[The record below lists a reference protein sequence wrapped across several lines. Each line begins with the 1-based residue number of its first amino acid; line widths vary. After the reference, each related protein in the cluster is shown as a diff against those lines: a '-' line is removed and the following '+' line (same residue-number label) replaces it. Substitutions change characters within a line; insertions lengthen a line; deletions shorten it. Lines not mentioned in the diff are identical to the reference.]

1 MSTRPGQ
8 RGRDRGQ
15 GIGYPED
22 KGGSAPNGIML
33 ALPAVY
39 SSALRVSLSAGGSA
53 LRNSLAAGGNVLR
66 DSLAT
71 GVTVLRDSL
80 ATGVTVLRYSPAAG
94 VSALQG
100 SQTAGS
106 GTLYQPAE
114 GDGCLRPAV

>member
-15 GIGYPED
+15 GIVYPED

-66 DSLAT
+66 Y
-71 GVTVLRDSL
+71 SL
-80 ATGVTVLRYSPAAG
+80 ATGVTVLRYSPAAC

-106 GTLYQPAE
+106 GTLYQPAV
-114 GDGCLRPAV
+114 GDSCLRPAV